1 MTALR
6 SRGLMGDM
14 PPLIVVLSLDDA
26 ANAFATAREL
36 RNAGF
41 RAEAYVGTKKF
52 GDQLKYA
59 DKRGAALAIIEGSD
73 EVSQNPPVVTIKN
86 LAAGAEMAKSI
97 ESRAEYLGARQ
108 AQETVGRADL
118 VATVAKMLGGG

>member
-1 MTALR
+1 MTALH
-6 SRGLMGDM
+6 SRNFTGDLQ
-14 PPLIVVLSLDDA
+14 PLIVVLSLDDA
-26 ANAFATAREL
+26 ARAFATAREL
-36 RNAGF
+36 RDAAF
-41 RAEAYVGTKKF
+41 RAEAYVGTRKF

-59 DKRGAALAIIEGSD
+59 DKRGAALAIIEGAD
-73 EVSQNPPVVTIKN
+73 ERAAGQITIKN

-108 AQETVGRADL
+108 AQETVARAQL